1 MKFGSWSIHW
11 GACLLALSLLF
22 GCQSSPTKQYFVLT
36 AIPSQI
42 EAGST
47 RLDRDIGIGPVEIAE
62 YLNFTQVVYQRE
74 DGSLQRFTN
83 SYWAEP
89 LDQGISRVIRLNLS
103 QGDRSRNLILFPW
116 RADNRP
122 QYSIKIKIISLN
134 RDGVNASIKTNW
146 ELIDIP
152 SNRHIERQHFAATT
166 EAGST
171 AAELVKAYSYL
182 LAQLAQEIDKSLQ
195 RLPN

>member
-11 GACLLALSLLF
+11 GTCLLALSLLF
-22 GCQSSPTKQYFVLT
+22 GCQSSPMKQYFVLT

-42 EAGST
+42 ESGST

-122 QYSIKIKIISLN
+122 QYSIRIKVISLN
-134 RDGVNASIKTNW
+134 RDGVNARINANW

-152 SNRHIERQHFAATT
+152 LNRHLERQHFAAIT

-171 AAELVKAYSYL
+171 AAELVNAYSYL

-195 RLPN
+195 QLPD

>member
-134 RDGVNASIKTNW
+134 RDGINASIKTNW
-146 ELIDIP
+146 ELIDIR

-171 AAELVKAYSYL
+171 AAELVNAYSYL
-182 LAQLAQEIDKSLQ
+182 LAQLAQEMDKSLQ

>member
-11 GACLLALSLLF
+11 GARLFALSLLL

-42 EAGST
+42 ESGST

-89 LDQGISRVIRLNLS
+89 LDQGISRVISLNLS

-134 RDGVNASIKTNW
+134 RDGVNARMNANW

-152 SNRHIERQHFAATT
+152 LNRHLERQHFAATT

-171 AAELVKAYSYL
+171 AAELVNAYSYL

-195 RLPN
+195 QLPN

>member
-134 RDGVNASIKTNW
+134 RDGVNARMNANW

-171 AAELVKAYSYL
+171 AAELVNAYSYL